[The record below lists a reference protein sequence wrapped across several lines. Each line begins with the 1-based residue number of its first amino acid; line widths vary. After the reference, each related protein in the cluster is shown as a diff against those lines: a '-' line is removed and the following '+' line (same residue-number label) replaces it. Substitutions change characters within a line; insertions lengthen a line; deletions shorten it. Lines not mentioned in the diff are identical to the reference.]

1 MSLVKIPFVIAPAIG
16 IHYSASSPSQ
26 PPSKEEKVV
35 PSTSLEFFTRRV
47 FELHGLDFIKG
58 CTWAAS
64 SAEVAN
70 ILVTHVDPSQ
80 VPEYGARVVQLLR
93 ALHPTPITPVF
104 LAGSLAVTVGGFFRL
119 YCSSTLGKQWSF
131 PLSIKKEHRLV
142 TSGPYSIVRHPSYT
156 GYLLQYVGIIAMY
169 VSKGS
174 WMRESGVLQVPV
186 VKVVAGSC
194 FFLLTVFV
202 GTVIHRPAVE
212 DKMLQRVMGDEWMN
226 WAKRVKYRLIP
237 GIY

>member
-1 MSLVKIPFVIAPAIG
+1 MSLVKIPFVMAPAIG

-35 PSTSLEFFTRRV
+35 PSTSLEFFTRRI

-58 CTWAAS
+58 CIWAAS

-70 ILVTHVDPSQ
+70 ILVTHVDPLQ

-104 LAGSLAVTVGGFFRL
+104 LAGCLAVTVGGFFRL

-131 PLSIKKEHRLV
+131 PLSIRKEHRLV

-169 VSKGS
+169 V
-174 WMRESGVLQVPV
+174 PV
-186 VKVVAGSC
+186 VKVVA
-194 FFLLTVFV
+194 VFV